1 MLEVNEKDRNQKGN
15 EDEVLQKRKKKR
27 KGETRGRVTKKGK
40 EKEDPGQC
48 FHQRISK
55 RDGRGAMPTPSFQ
68 QKITQEGNIVIPFY

>member
-55 RDGRGAMPTPSFQ
+55 RD
-68 QKITQEGNIVIPFY
+68 